1 LGPYDRLAHKY
12 RDDATDIQLQW
23 KALPGDG
30 KWDITT
36 MLGWHNQV
44 NQSLPV
50 DGSGLASGT
59 GLSAL
64 PAIQYR
70 QNNPQFHSVTD
81 FIDLPPG
88 ADSTACDPW
97 VDPNDPNNTTQVC
110 PANVWYTGGPG
121 FIRDRRLNRLQFR
134 SMAGRT
140 FEAAGHHNVKFGVD
154 FEYMQYDSERGY
166 TGTTYYRESTSGAYF
181 SDYRRYGYL
190 TSPDVPVVL
199 DSLKWRVFSTTI
211 GGFVQDSWAIA
222 DKVTLNAG
230 LRYDAQHL
238 FGGDGL
244 LSMALPNQ
252 VSPRVGLI
260 WDPTQAGKAKLF
272 VNYARFY
279 QSVPLNLADRA
290 GSGEPDI
297 GRYYSAADCDPQ
309 DPNNTCQSNDGLVP
323 IGAGPDS
330 NRYWFAYGA
339 GKTAIDPKLKP
350 QSSDE
355 IVGGGEYE
363 VLPNGK
369 IGLAYTHRWLSRVI
383 EDMSRD
389 EATTY
394 FIGNPGYGIA
404 KDFPKAVR
412 NYDAMTIYFQKAYS
426 RNWLLSGSYTMSW
439 LRGNIAGLFRPETGQ
454 LDPNINSD
462 FDLISLLDNRTGYLA
477 GDTRHVLKVFSAGEI
492 VVDNKN
498 AVLLGG
504 AFRAR
509 SGQPVNALG
518 SHPLYGSGE
527 AFLVE
532 RGTYDRTPWTFGID
546 TNVGYSH
553 RFSKDV
559 VLSVTMDIFNVANFQ
574 QVVAVDQ
581 TYTYSDVNP
590 IEGGTLQ
597 DLENHTDVYGDPIV
611 KNPNFGNPTAYQTP
625 RTFRFGVRLN
635 F

>member
-1 LGPYDRLAHKY
+1 
-12 RDDATDIQLQW
+12 
-23 KALPGDG
+23 
-30 KWDITT
+30 
-36 MLGWHNQV
+36 
-44 NQSLPV
+44 
-50 DGSGLASGT
+50 
-59 GLSAL
+59 
-64 PAIQYR
+64 
-70 QNNPQFHSVTD
+70 
-81 FIDLPPG
+81 
-88 ADSTACDPW
+88 
-97 VDPNDPNNTTQVC
+97 
-110 PANVWYTGGPG
+110 
-121 FIRDRRLNRLQFR
+121 
-134 SMAGRT
+134 
-140 FEAAGHHNVKFGVD
+140 
-154 FEYMQYDSERGY
+154 MQYDSDRGY
-166 TGTTYYRESTSGAYF
+166 TGTTFYRESTNGTYF
-181 SDYRRYGYL
+181 TDYRRYGYL

-404 KDFPKAVR
+404 KDFPKGKRV
-412 NYDAMTIYFQKAYS
+412 YDAVVFYFDKRFS

-462 FDLISLLDNRTGYLA
+462 FDLISLLANRFGFLP
-477 GDTRHVLKVFSAGEI
+477 GDTRHVVKVFSAGEI
-492 VVDNKN
+492 PLSKGNTIV
-498 AVLLGG
+498 LGG
-504 AFRAR
+504 AFRAS
-509 SGQPVNALG
+509 SGTPTNAFG
-518 SHPLYGSGE
+518 SHALYGTDE
-527 AFLVE
+527 AFLIPRGAGE
-532 RGTYDRTPWTFGID
+532 RLPWVFRID
-546 TNVGYSH
+546 TNIGY
-553 RFSKDV
+553 RKYFNED
-559 VLSVTMDIFNVANFQ
+559 LSLQVTMDIFNVANFQ
-574 QVVAVDQ
+574 
-581 TYTYSDVNP
+581 
-590 IEGGTLQ
+590 
-597 DLENHTDVYGDPIV
+597 
-611 KNPNFGNPTAYQTP
+611 
-625 RTFRFGVRLN
+625 
-635 F
+635 